1 LDNLFEQNSS
11 LVIEKSAA
19 SAQWLDWIDLTSH
32 SLDGKLL
39 VISLPFGRVIG
50 TCI

>member
-1 LDNLFEQNSS
+1 V
-11 LVIEKSAA
+11 VIEKSAA

-32 SLDGKLL
+32 SLDDKIANKLVGYL
-39 VISLPFGRVIG
+39 TAIKG